1 VKQRRAIWIDLHP
14 VLADALEAKLGPR
27 EDRDVDARLW
37 APSGSDALRTAMGRA
52 CKALGIAVFSP
63 HDFRHRRVTLL
74 HLGGM
79 PWARI
84 GEMVGQKDLATTA
97 NVYSHVMLDTREVD
111 YAALLN

>member
-1 VKQRRAIWIDLHP
+1 MKQRRAIWIDLHP